1 MTSPVAKE
9 YKFYLSIYIFIIEE
23 RMSVHNFEVRLEE
36 RLRKKAFAHY
46 DCHSMIVDFGCP
58 SKYRI
63 LQERKNTTTGASA
76 ASLVSNHQVQPP
88 QVYNKNNNNHNKQ
101 QMGAQTNL
109 HSNNNYNFQSNDKN
123 HLISGEKNTCDQQQ
137 HNNNNNLAQHI
148 NGNNT
153 NTSNLDTNN
162 TDLGDVRQND
172 LVLTCPMFR
181 NELGGEEERIVC
193 LNKLTDRKQVNAS
206 SGELHKPS
214 FVGGISILETIASSQ
229 IINNPVIGDHTLAS
243 QSSQCQLMKTTCPYQ
258 RNLQCNPVID
268 YADMGA
274 TYYRHYFFGRDHQN
288 WFGHSESY
296 GPLAI
301 SIRKEPLAPHHN
313 RYGSSDSTNN
323 HHITNNHNNHHHH
336 QHHHQPNQQNN
347 NNNSSSNTSNNAN
360 EQKYRYRIII
370 RTSELA
376 ALRGS
381 VYEDCIPNLS
391 HRTSSKEVLEYL
403 LAKSD
408 IPLNKLRLGAPNAD
422 EKLLNLDEHKLTKNF
437 KIGVLYCKAGQST
450 EEEFY
455 NNEHSGPLFDEFLSC
470 IGEKVRLQGF
480 NKYRGGLD
488 VKTDSTGQY
497 SVFTTYQDCEVMFHV
512 STMLPYS
519 ANNRQQLSRKRHIGN
534 DIVTIV
540 FQEEGAAPFT
550 PKTIRSQFQ
559 HVFIIVKAL
568 NPPQLADGSFDYTA
582 PRHYAVAVSR
592 SKEMPPFGPPIP
604 EGGVFLKSQQ
614 FKNFLLAKII
624 NAENAAHKYCEKFRT
639 MGQRT
644 RLGLLSDLTQDYV
657 TNTTLNDF
665 SGSSTSGPSDAVKII
680 SSLFGG
686 KKRSQRRYANF
697 NGHSDIQGAIVWDVQ
712 VKDFGQSNKIVDCIL
727 GISSSYLVVI
737 EQSTKELL
745 YATPVEAILG
755 WTSNPAWIKIFCHQ
769 AECLLIQI
777 KDPDVDEICEI
788 VTRLKAITTGCE
800 TRELTLRRKNSQ
812 NSLGFDIQPDGIVVR
827 VDAGSIAWQT
837 HLVPGSRLVEICK
850 TSTATLSYNQMM
862 EYIRTSAVVTL
873 TVLPPNADGTYRRGC
888 LGQSCAHQPII
899 SRPSSTF
906 SSNASTGNGAAHFTS
921 SPNGITA
928 ATNNATSKPKRR
940 VPTTS
945 LMTLV

>member
-1 MTSPVAKE
+1 
-9 YKFYLSIYIFIIEE
+9 
-23 RMSVHNFEVRLEE
+23 MSVHNFEVRLEE

-63 LQERKNTTTGASA
+63 LQERRNTTTGASA
-76 ASLVSNHQVQPP
+76 ASLVGTQQQQQQMLTSN
-88 QVYNKNNNNHNKQ
+88 NKQ
-101 QMGAQTNL
+101 QLDYQQHQYNAQITN
-109 HSNNNYNFQSNDKN
+109 F
-123 HLISGEKNTCDQQQ
+123 
-137 HNNNNNLAQHI
+137 HNNNNNNNSI
-148 NGNNT
+148 IMNNNNFNGNDKAT
-153 NTSNLDTNN
+153 NGQSQDLTTKNASDTYNSVNGGTTTNN
-162 TDLGDVRQND
+162 HELPQNIPDLGDGREND
-172 LVLTCPMFR
+172 LVLTCPFFR

-193 LNKLTDRKQVNAS
+193 LNKLTDRRQTNLTS
-206 SGELHKPS
+206 ELHKPS
-214 FVGGISILETIASSQ
+214 FVSGISILESVSC
-229 IINNPVIGDHTLAS
+229 P
-243 QSSQCQLMKTTCPYQ
+243 MKSICPYQ

-268 YADMGA
+268 YADSGA
-274 TYYRHYFFGRDHQN
+274 TYYRHYFYGHDHQN

-301 SIRKEPLAPHHN
+301 SIRKEQS
-313 RYGSSDSTNN
+313 RSSTL
-323 HHITNNHNNHHHH
+323 HNNSSHG
-336 QHHHQPNQQNN
+336 NTDNSNN
-347 NNNSSSNTSNNAN
+347 NNNHSNDV
-360 EQKYRYRIII
+360 KYHYRIII

-381 VYEDCIPNLS
+381 VYENCIPNLTP
-391 HRTSSKEVLEYL
+391 RTSTKEVLEYL

-408 IPLNKLRLGAPNAD
+408 IPLNKLRLGTPQAQ
-422 EKLLNLDEHKLTKNF
+422 EQLLKLDEHKLTKNY
-437 KIGVLYCKAGQST
+437 KVGVLYCKAGQST

-470 IGEKVRLQGF
+470 IGENVRLLGF
-480 NKYRGGLD
+480 DKYRGGLD
-488 VKTDSTGQY
+488 NKSDSTGSY
-497 SVFTTYQDCEVMFHV
+497 SVYTTYDDCEIMFHV

-540 FQEEGAAPFT
+540 FQEEGALPFT

-559 HVFIIVKAL
+559 HVFIIVRAL
-568 NPPQLADGSFDYTA
+568 NPPILPDGSYDFSS

-592 SKEMPPFGPPIP
+592 SREMPPFGPPIP
-604 EGGVFLKSQQ
+604 EGGIFVKSPQ

-644 RLGLLSDLTQDYV
+644 RLGLLTDLTQDYV
-657 TNTTLNDF
+657 TNTTLSDI
-665 SGSSTSGPSDAVKII
+665 SGGSNSGTSGAVKIV

-686 KKRSQRRYANF
+686 KKRSQRRYAIF
-697 NGHSDIQGAIVWDVQ
+697 CGHSDIQGAIVWDVQ
-712 VKDFGQSNKIVDCIL
+712 VKDFGQSNKIIDCIL
-727 GISSSYLVVI
+727 GISATYLVVI
-737 EQSTKELL
+737 EQQTKELL
-745 YATPVEAILG
+745 YVSPVEAILG

-788 VTRLKAITTGCE
+788 VTRLKAVTNGCE

-812 NSLGFDIQPDGIVVR
+812 NSLGFDIQPDGIVTR
-827 VDAGSIAWQT
+827 VEAGSIAWQT
-837 HLVPGSRLVEICK
+837 HLQPGSRLVEICK
-850 TSTATLSYNQMM
+850 TSTATLSYSQMM

-873 TVLPPNADGTYRRGC
+873 TVLPPNSDGTYRRGC
-888 LGQSCAHQPII
+888 LGQTCAHQPII
-899 SRPSSTF
+899 SRPPSTF
-906 SSNASTGNGAAHFTS
+906 SSTSSNAHF
-921 SPNGITA
+921 
-928 ATNNATSKPKRR
+928 SKPKRR

>member
-1 MTSPVAKE
+1 MM
-9 YKFYLSIYIFIIEE
+9 SI
-23 RMSVHNFEVRLEE
+23 HNFEVRLEE

-46 DCHSMIVDFGCP
+46 DCHSMVVDFGNP
-58 SKYRI
+58 SKYRV

-76 ASLVSNHQVQPP
+76 ASLVSQQQNQILTS
-88 QVYNKNNNNHNKQ
+88 KQ
-101 QMGAQTNL
+101 LDYQQQFNTQL
-109 HSNNNYNFQSNDKN
+109 TN
-123 HLISGEKNTCDQQQ
+123 HLSN
-137 HNNNNNLAQHI
+137 HLNNNNNFSNDKSI
-148 NGNNT
+148 NGNQSDLKGT
-153 NTSNLDTNN
+153 NDISLNGNANDHPLQSVS
-162 TDLGDVRQND
+162 DLGDGREND
-172 LVLTCPMFR
+172 LVLTCPFFR

-193 LNKLTDRKQVNAS
+193 LNKLTDRRQLTATT
-206 SGELHKPS
+206 ELHKPS
-214 FVGGISILETIASSQ
+214 FVGGVTILESTSCSLK
-229 IINNPVIGDHTLAS
+229 NV
-243 QSSQCQLMKTTCPYQ
+243 CPYQ

-268 YADMGA
+268 YADLGA
-274 TYYRHYFFGRDHQN
+274 TYYRRYFYGRDHQN

-301 SIRKEPLAPHHN
+301 SIRKEQSI
-313 RYGSSDSTNN
+313 SSG
-323 HHITNNHNNHHHH
+323 
-336 QHHHQPNQQNN
+336 
-347 NNNSSSNTSNNAN
+347 NNSN
-360 EQKYRYRIII
+360 EIKHHYRIII

-381 VYEDCIPNLS
+381 VYEDCIPNLN
-391 HRTSSKEVLEYL
+391 HRTNSKEVLEYL

-408 IPLNKLRLGAPNAD
+408 IPLNKLKLATPNAD
-422 EKLLNLDEHKLTKNF
+422 AQLLKLDEHKLTKNY
-437 KIGVLYCKAGQST
+437 KVGVLYCRAGQST

-455 NNEHSGPLFDEFLSC
+455 NNEHSGPLLDEFLSC
-470 IGEKVRLQGF
+470 IGENVRLLGF
-480 NKYRGGLD
+480 DKYRGGLD
-488 VKTDSTGQY
+488 NKSDSTGLY
-497 SVFTTYQDCEVMFHV
+497 SIYTTYNDCEVMFHV

-540 FQEEGAAPFT
+540 FQEEGALPFT

-568 NPPQLADGSFDYTA
+568 NPPLLPDGSYDFA
-582 PRHYAVAVSR
+582 SPRHYAVAVSR

-604 EGGVFLKSQQ
+604 ESGIFVKSPQ

-644 RLGLLSDLTQDYV
+644 RLGLLTDLTQDYV
-657 TNTTLNDF
+657 TNTSLGDVA
-665 SGSSTSGPSDAVKII
+665 GSSNSGPSGAVKIV

-697 NGHSDIQGAIVWDVQ
+697 CGHSDIQGAIVWDVQ
-712 VKDFGQSNKIVDCIL
+712 VKDFGQSNKIIDCIL
-727 GISSSYLVVI
+727 GISASYLVVI
-737 EQSTKELL
+737 EQQSKETL
-745 YATPVEAILG
+745 YVSPVEAILG

-769 AECLLIQI
+769 AECLLVQI

-788 VTRLKAITTGCE
+788 VTRLKAVTNGCE

-812 NSLGFDIQPDGIVVR
+812 NSLGFDIQPDGIVTR

-837 HLVPGSRLVEICK
+837 HLLPGSRLVEICK
-850 TSTATLSYNQMM
+850 TSTATLSYSQMM
-862 EYIRTSAVVTL
+862 EYIKTSAVVTL
-873 TVLPPNADGTYRRGC
+873 TVLPPNPDGTFRRGC

-906 SSNASTGNGAAHFTS
+906 SSASSNSHL
-921 SPNGITA
+921 
-928 ATNNATSKPKRR
+928 SKPKRR